1 MSMKKILSVLVACG
15 IIVSVLAACGSKP
28 VTTDEKTNTSM
39 SESGADNSSES
50 ETSND
55 NTKPTEPSFLPPAEH
70 SNFIAPKAQKG
81 QKYEIKKLETKDEN
95 GYSREVGCFDENHVV
110 LNERAVYD
118 FSGNLLFDEQ
128 KVIDACSGDVSSALI
143 RTDFDRR
150 VNVFGDY
157 AMIGFGDYIYDYV
170 SNSIVKFGDENIKP
184 YKIFDGFF
192 EIQKKNKETSETEYS
207 IINFEKNTVIPFESG
222 YFVVFIDDERILA
235 QKDKKYFVLDLSG
248 NVVAELKNDYY
259 EILPFHAFELNHKD
273 EFMFLN
279 LKKQTTDYLV
289 GKIGHKENDDNFF
302 TSYSYYLIDKNGKEI
317 FLSDENSAFTS
328 DCRMVS
334 QYNGKTYMVE
344 YLDDYYDNENGGK
357 TQKRQLIDENKN
369 VIIPP
374 CVSLSG
380 FINGYCRV
388 GEYNEQSNLV
398 TYSLVDLNGNVIESF
413 SYKATLPLSDLT
425 VSDFSISL
433 VDEQGFYVIKRFE
446 NGSAVYTIKDIAGNV
461 VYISDKDIDSI
472 KPLGNG
478 LFMINGDLSS
488 SLKSALAEASGE
500 DKFKKYIIRI
510 TRT

>member
-55 NTKPTEPSFLPPAEH
+55 NTKPTEPGFLPPAEH

-95 GYSREVGCFDENHVV
+95 GYSRKVGRFDENHVV

-143 RTDFDRR
+143 RADYDRR

-192 EIQKKNKETSETEYS
+192 EIQKKNKEASETEYS

-235 QKDKKYFVLDLSG
+235 HKDKKYFVLDLSG

-344 YLDDYYDNENGGK
+344 YLDDYFYDNSGTK
-357 TQKRQLIDENKN
+357 KQKRQL
-369 VIIPP
+369 
-374 CVSLSG
+374 
-380 FINGYCRV
+380 Y
-388 GEYNEQSNLV
+388 
-398 TYSLVDLNGNVIESF
+398 YS
-413 SYKATLPLSDLT
+413 
-425 VSDFSISL
+425 
-433 VDEQGFYVIKRFE
+433 
-446 NGSAVYTIKDIAGNV
+446 
-461 VYISDKDIDSI
+461 
-472 KPLGNG
+472 
-478 LFMINGDLSS
+478 
-488 SLKSALAEASGE
+488 
-500 DKFKKYIIRI
+500 
-510 TRT
+510 

>member
-55 NTKPTEPSFLPPAEH
+55 NTKPTEPGFLPPAEH

-95 GYSREVGCFDENHVV
+95 GYSRKVGRFDENHVV

-143 RTDFDRR
+143 RADYDRR

-192 EIQKKNKETSETEYS
+192 EIQKKNKEASETEYS

-235 QKDKKYFVLDLSG
+235 HKDKKYFVLDLSG

-344 YLDDYYDNENGGK
+344 YLDDYFYDNSGTK
-357 TQKRQLIDENKN
+357 KQKRQLIDENRN
-369 VIIPP
+369 IIVNP
-374 CVSLSG
+374 CFELSG
-380 FINGYCRV
+380 YVNGYCKV
-388 GEYNEQSNLV
+388 GEYDEKTNTV
-398 TYSLVDLNGNVIESF
+398 TYSLIDLEGNAIEKKVYSWNDINNGEVI
-413 SYKATLPLSDLT
+413 
-425 VSDFSISL
+425 DFSL
-433 VDEQGFYVIKRFE
+433 VDEQGLYLIKDYS
-446 NGSAVYTIKDIAGNV
+446 NGQCVYTIKDSGGNIV
-461 VYISDKDIDSI
+461 LTSDSEIQDVTM
-472 KPLGNG
+472 LGNG
-478 LFMINGDLSS
+478 VFGVISKDDNSFSYSYLM
-488 SLKSALAEASGE
+488 K
-500 DKFKKYIIRI
+500 I
-510 TRT
+510 TPA